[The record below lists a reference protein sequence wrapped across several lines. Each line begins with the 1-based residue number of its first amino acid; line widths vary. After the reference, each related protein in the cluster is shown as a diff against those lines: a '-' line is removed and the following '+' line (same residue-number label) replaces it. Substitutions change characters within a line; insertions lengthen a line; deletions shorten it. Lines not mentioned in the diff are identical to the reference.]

1 MATKYMQTKFL
12 ISAEKLSQCP
22 DYTLPEFPLLGRSNV
37 GKSSFINGLANHKK
51 LARTSNTPG
60 KTRLINFFQFSDKFM
75 IADLPGYGYAKVS
88 KEAQNRWQ
96 KYLEEYLLKREQIT
110 SLVQLIDGRHDIQKN
125 DFQMREW
132 VENYNLPIFTIVTKM
147 DYVPKSKTLN
157 VIKNIEKQF
166 GGVVLPFSAVNNRYN
181 EKIFEYILNF
191 KSTQDNN

>member
-1 MATKYMQTKFL
+1 MATKYMQAKFL

-51 LARTSNTPG
+51 LAKTSNTPG

-110 SLVQLIDGRHDIQKN
+110 SLVQLIDGIHYIQKN
-125 DFQMREW
+125 DFQIREW
-132 VENYNLPIFTIVTKM
+132 LEAYNLPIFTIVTKM

-157 VIKNIEKQF
+157 VIKNVEKQF
-166 GGVVLPFSAVNNRYN
+166 GGVVLTFSAVDNRYN